1 MWYMNIYI
9 TYISQIALAEAAN
22 TRRNISELQALVH
35 TTYLIVKMQGL
46 WEMCNSKRHKVN
58 KI

>member
-9 TYISQIALAEAAN
+9 THFSQIALAETAN
-22 TRRNISELQALVH
+22 TRRNISELQAVVAVTH
-35 TTYLIVKMQGL
+35 LIVKMQIL
-46 WEMCNSKRHKVN
+46 WELCKSKRPKIN